1 MIIPEIVPG
10 KNADGLVLYTTQMLG
25 LPYWRGTFGQTATQA
40 LLNYEASRFPDD
52 YTNPDFKTQLGLR
65 VHDCCGLVKGYLW
78 STCNNGQWSAPS
90 YNSAQ
95 DADPRMLYDN
105 AKVKGEINF
114 DTFKKT
120 AKKGTLVFDSGLGHV
135 GVWTGSE
142 IHEARGHA
150 YGVVATKLTKSRG
163 WKYWA
168 ECCFVAYAEP
178 EPTPE
183 PPAGMLLIDEPPMLR
198 QGSKGKAVKV
208 WQAIVGT
215 DVDGEFGPKTAD
227 ATKKL
232 QKSAGIEVDAI
243 VGPMTWTAG
252 LNTL

>member
-1 MIIPEIVPG
+1 MIIPSIVPG
-10 KNADGLVLYTTQMLG
+10 KTAEGLIAYTTQMLG
-25 LPYWRGTFGQTATQA
+25 FPYWRGTFGQTASAA
-40 LLNYEASRFPDD
+40 LFAFESARFPKS
-52 YTNPDFKTQLGLR
+52 YTASDFQSQYGKR
-65 VHDCCGLVKGYLW
+65 VHDCCGLIKGYLW
-78 STCNNGQWSAPS
+78 SKCNNGQWSAPEF
-90 YNSAQ
+90 NTAQ

-114 DTFKKT
+114 DTFQTT
-120 AKKGTLVFDSGLGHV
+120 AKKGTLVFDAKLEHV
-135 GVWTGSE
+135 GVWTGKE

-150 YGVVATKLTKSRG
+150 YGVVATKLTKNRN

-178 EPTPE
+178 TPTPA
-183 PPAGMLLIDEPPMLR
+183 PVAGKLLIDEPPMLR

-232 QKSAGIEVDAI
+232 QKAAGIDVDAI